1 MKYLFVIQG
10 EGRGHIT
17 QSLSLKRMLEK
28 NGHEVCAMMV
38 GSSAKRRLPDFFV
51 ENAGC
56 EIIRFRSPNFLPTPK
71 GKGSPLISSILYNIA
86 LLPVYAQS
94 LIKIKKTIETEK
106 PDVVINFY
114 EIMCGF
120 TYGVFKP
127 SVPMVNIAHQYYFLT
142 PDFEYKGKN
151 RFRFKLLNFFSR
163 LTAIGNSGILA
174 LSFRPAIDDNEGR
187 IRVVPPLLR
196 QEVLEQEVTTGR
208 YIHGYLLNKGLA
220 KEIEQWSEENLLQPL
235 HFFWDKKEGKKVELL
250 TPMLAMHQLN
260 DKLFLHYMA
269 GCKAFATTGGF
280 ESVCEA
286 MYMQKPVLMV
296 PTHIEQECNALDAMD
311 AGAGVFADS
320 FDMNILL
327 KYAKEHKNNSHFRFW
342 VHASE
347 RFFMAELTNFEKQ
360 QVNERLV
367 PQMGFGF

>member
-1 MKYLFVIQG
+1 
-10 EGRGHIT
+10 
-17 QSLSLKRMLEK
+17 
-28 NGHEVCAMMV
+28 
-38 GSSAKRRLPDFFV
+38 
-51 ENAGC
+51 
-56 EIIRFRSPNFLPTPK
+56 
-71 GKGSPLISSILYNIA
+71 
-86 LLPVYAQS
+86 
-94 LIKIKKTIETEK
+94 
-106 PDVVINFY
+106 
-114 EIMCGF
+114 
-120 TYGVFKP
+120 
-127 SVPMVNIAHQYYFLT
+127 MVNIAHQYYFLT